1 MTRMFKSVTRTWN
14 PVVGCQH
21 YCSYCWAS
29 GLAETKLKH
38 MERYKDGFD
47 KPKQIPKE
55 LRKRFKKDDFVF
67 VTDMGDLFGE
77 FIPKDWILSV
87 LAAIRRSPYAIFL
100 LQTKNP
106 IRYLEFLDVLPPNV
120 MLGATIESNRDYGV
134 SKAPSPRERYEA
146 MSAIEWGMKFL
157 SIEPIMDFDFEEFS
171 MWIKEIKPGIVELGT
186 DNYGNHLPEP
196 SWDKIELLLSML
208 KRICTV
214 KEKEGLSRLR
224 DWDGEVK

>member
-29 GLAETKLKH
+29 QLAETKLKH

-55 LRKRFKKDDFVF
+55 LRKRFKKEDLVF

-106 IRYLEFLDVLPPNV
+106 ARYLEFLDVLPLNV

-134 SKAPSPRERYEA
+134 SKAPSPMERYEA
-146 MSAIEWGMKFL
+146 MSAIEWCMKFL

-171 MWIKEIKPGIVELGT
+171 MWIKDI
-186 DNYGNHLPEP
+186 
-196 SWDKIELLLSML
+196 
-208 KRICTV
+208 
-214 KEKEGLSRLR
+214 
-224 DWDGEVK
+224 